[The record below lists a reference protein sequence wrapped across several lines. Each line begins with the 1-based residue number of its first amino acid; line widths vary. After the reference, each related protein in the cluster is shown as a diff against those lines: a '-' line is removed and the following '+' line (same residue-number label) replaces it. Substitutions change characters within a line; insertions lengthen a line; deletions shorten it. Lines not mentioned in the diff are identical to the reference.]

1 MILVEETDGEMEKC
15 WEREREEMRGKLEYS
30 MFIECLLGIG

>member
-1 MILVEETDGEMEKC
+1 MILVEETEVVEKC
-15 WEREREEMRGKLEYS
+15 REREREEMRGKLENS